1 MPNDVAW
8 KRVAMLQSFVFL
20 RPALPRLAFGCLVLM
35 VLGGSAN
42 ALSLITT
49 DEAAMPDDPVKMRG
63 ISRGPK
69 ITLVNPA
76 ATAGMIRSPFNLRIR
91 FESHGGARIDP
102 DSIVVTY
109 RKRPAIDLTQRMQ
122 AFIAPTGIS
131 VDSAEIPP
139 GEHHIRVDV
148 KDTDG
153 QASSTE
159 FTITIEK

>member
-1 MPNDVAW
+1 
-8 KRVAMLQSFVFL
+8 MLRSVVFL
-20 RPALPRLAFGCLVLM
+20 QLALSRLVCGCLFLTVLI
-35 VLGGSAN
+35 GSAG
-42 ALSLITT
+42 AVSLISAE
-49 DEAAMPDDPVKMRG
+49 EAAMPDDPVKMRG

-69 ITLVNPA
+69 ILLVNPA

-102 DSIVVTY
+102 DSILITY

-122 AFIAPTGIS
+122 TFIQPSGIS

-148 KDTDG
+148 KDSDG
-153 QASSTE
+153 QASSAE
-159 FTITIEK
+159 FTIKVEK